1 MKVTA
6 IFALLAVLAFPRLSA
21 QEPPAKSVPNEDFK
35 FRAHSPLVFLPTVVQ
50 KRNGEIVYNLG
61 PEQFVVEDNG
71 ARQLVSVE
79 EDPDSSGISLVVV
92 VQCSRSAPSEFSK
105 LKGLGTMIDAIVG
118 DTSTKWLLSVTVRRP
133 IFSAIFQTI
142 PTRFVARPHLN
153 CHIDDGT
160 DWPRP
165 IVYAAPVA
173 GCRDSHDGGAHHRAA
188 LHL

>member
-21 QEPPAKSVPNEDFK
+21 QEPRQSPSQMKTSNSGHTPPWCFSPRW
-35 FRAHSPLVFLPTVVQ
+35 FRKETARSS
-50 KRNGEIVYNLG
+50 YNLG

-79 EDPDSSGISLVVV
+79 EDLDSSGISLVVV

-118 DTSTKWLLSVTVRRP
+118 DTPTKWLLSVTVRRP